1 MLKSN
6 SVLETIK
13 TPTTKTTT
21 KKAVKKSPI
30 KKAVKKVVKK
40 VVKKSESVI
49 LKTSVNTNW
58 KLQTR
63 SLSALV
69 RYAKNEGKQDL
80 QKLIDATN
88 KTKKTSVTIGQIAN
102 IKNIVAMASE
112 RELYK
117 NASEDKTKFVKGE
130 KKELFSFWLVI
141 LTVGRMAK
149 K

>member
-1 MLKSN
+1 MTKLSN

-13 TPTTKTTT
+13 TPTTK
-21 KKAVKKSPI
+21 KAVKKTPI
-30 KKAVKKVVKK
+30 KK

-88 KTKKTSVTIGQIAN
+88 KTKKTNVTIGQIAN

-117 NASEDKTKFVKGE
+117 NASEDKTKFVKGD

>member
-6 SVLETIK
+6 SVLETVK
-13 TPTTKTTT
+13 TPTT
-21 KKAVKKSPI
+21 KKAVKKAPI
-30 KKAVKKVVKK
+30 KK

-88 KTKKTSVTIGQIAN
+88 KTKKTNVTIGQIAN

-117 NASEDKTKFVKGE
+117 NASEDKTKFVKGD

>member
-6 SVLETIK
+6 SVLETVK
-13 TPTTKTTT
+13 TPTT
-21 KKAVKKSPI
+21 KKAVKKTPI
-30 KKAVKKVVKK
+30 KK

-88 KTKKTSVTIGQIAN
+88 KTKKTNVTIGQIAN

-117 NASEDKTKFVKGE
+117 NASEDKTKFVKGD

>member
-1 MLKSN
+1 MMLYWFKLYIMSKLSN

-13 TPTTKTTT
+13 TPTTK
-21 KKAVKKSPI
+21 KAVKKTPI
-30 KKAVKKVVKK
+30 KK

-88 KTKKTSVTIGQIAN
+88 KTKKTNVTIGQIAN

-117 NASEDKTKFVKGE
+117 NASEDKTKFVKGD